1 MVSRER
7 INLAK
12 TKLGNNAFFIM
23 AKEIPLEDVNES
35 KLSCKSPFKEE
46 KTASAFW
53 FNEGNMI
60 KDFSTGLTMDFID
73 FSMKYHNKSFF
84 GAVKELFDLV
94 GFTYNDGDFK
104 EDFNE
109 DIYKTFKKAKDETSE
124 DRTTAEKYLLKRG
137 ITAPTLDYCNVKQDA
152 SGNIAYQFFDHDNQL
167 IQTKY
172 RVSHSAKNGEFK
184 WFWQKGAD
192 NCPLL
197 YGINKVNYSVPLL
210 IVEGM
215 NDRLACVEAGYLNC
229 VSIPGGAND
238 KKWIEFNFDILEKF
252 DEIILW
258 FDDDQV
264 GSLAAK
270 ECANRLGIYKTKI
283 VSSDQYVKNKIKEY
297 YSKYGTDIDKM
308 DANNV
313 LVCAGKDYVINLIS
327 KAEAVKNEHLKR
339 LFDYEEVEL
348 QNMPYCSTGFKS
360 LDKIIYG
367 NFEGTFIVL
376 TGYSGA
382 GKSTLISEMGIIAP
396 LESNKKVMIYSGE
409 ASGGVLLGNTFR
421 PLAGRDHII
430 EYDNSSQGKPN
441 GYAVTFAAK
450 DAIREYYRD
459 LIYNYDD
466 GDGLSCNAK
475 DILDGMEYAYRRYDV
490 KFFTLDNLMTITTS
504 DSDDDKYSSQIKFA
518 KSLKAFTRKYPVTV
532 ILVAHPKKPAPG
544 QREVDMYSVSGSSE
558 IINLA
563 DRAFSVSILHE
574 DKDGYDSCITVLKD
588 RQTGKV
594 NKKIK
599 MFFDLPSGR
608 IYSDK
613 EELNK
618 HYSWEIGFKPSYNES
633 VLSKLVNN
641 VHKDKTIEVFGEIKK

>member
-1 MVSRER
+1 MISRER

-12 TKLGNNAFFIM
+12 SKLGEKAFFIM
-23 AKEIPLEDVNES
+23 AEEIPLSDVNEQ

-53 FNEGNMI
+53 FSEGNMI
-60 KDFSTGLTMDFID
+60 KDFSSGLTMDYID
-73 FSMKYHNKSFF
+73 FSMKYHSKSFS

-94 GFTYNDGDFK
+94 GFTYNEGDFK
-104 EDFNE
+104 EFSEEEVYKNFNR
-109 DIYKTFKKAKDETSE
+109 AHDEE
-124 DRTTAEKYLLKRG
+124 NNDRSIVEKYLLKRG
-137 ITAPTLDYCNVKQDA
+137 ISPKTLDYCNVKQDK
-152 SGNIAYQFFDHDNQL
+152 SGNIAYQFYNHSNEL

-184 WFWQKGAD
+184 WYWQKGSD

-197 YGINKVNYSVPLL
+197 YGINKINYSVPLL

-215 NDRLACVEAGYLNC
+215 NDRLACVESGYLNC

-258 FDDDQV
+258 FDDDDV
-264 GSLAAK
+264 GTTAAK
-270 ECANRLGIYKTKI
+270 ECASRLGIYKTKI
-283 VSSDQYVKNKIKEY
+283 VNKNDFVKQKIKGY
-297 YSKYGTDIDKM
+297 YSKYGISIDKM

-313 LVCAGKDYVINLIS
+313 LVCAGKEYVLDLIA
-327 KAEAVKNEHLKR
+327 KAEAVKNEHLKK
-339 LFDYEEVEL
+339 LFDYEEIEL

-396 LESNKKVMIYSGE
+396 LESNKRVMIYSGE

-430 EYDNSSQGKPN
+430 EYDNSAQGKPN

-450 DAIREYYRD
+450 DAIRDYYRD

-466 GDGLSCNAK
+466 GDGLSCDAK
-475 DILDGMEYAYRRYDV
+475 DILDGMEYAYRRYNV
-490 KFFTLDNLMTITTS
+490 TFFTLDNLMTITTS
-504 DSDDDKYSSQIKFA
+504 DTDDDKYSSQIKFA

-532 ILVAHPKKPAPG
+532 ILVAHPKKPSPG

-558 IINLA
+558 IVNLA
-563 DRAFSVSILHE
+563 DRAFSVSILHD
-574 DKDGYDSCITVLKD
+574 DKDGYDSCLTILKD
-588 RQTGKV
+588 RQTGKT
-594 NKKIK
+594 NKKVK
-599 MFFDLPSGR
+599 MFYDLPSGR
-608 IYSDK
+608 IYSDN

-618 HYSWEIGFKPSYNES
+618 HYSWEVGFKPAYNENTTK
-633 VLSKLVNN
+633 KLVNN
-641 VHKDKTIEVFGEIKK
+641 LHKDNTIEIFGEIKK